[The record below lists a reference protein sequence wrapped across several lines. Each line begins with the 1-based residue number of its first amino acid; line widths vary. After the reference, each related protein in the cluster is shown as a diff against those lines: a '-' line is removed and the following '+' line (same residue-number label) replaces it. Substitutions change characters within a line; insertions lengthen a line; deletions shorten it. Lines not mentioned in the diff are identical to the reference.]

1 MSLTFGMNVLGVGEH
16 HASLVALEG
25 DVDGDNEI
33 GCQGVADGSV
43 LDEGHEHLRYHDCF
57 LTHDVELAAIDVDI
71 AAGEVDVVAYIDEK
85 IQIYAAD
92 GFVDHGAAFA
102 GAVTRELCVNE
113 IIRLDIAT
121 PEVSPPL
128 MLNVGRSSSIR
139 KWRNWSE

>member
-1 MSLTFGMNVLGVGEH
+1 MADELDLRDECVGEH

-71 AAGEVDVVAYIDEK
+71 AAGEVDVVAYIDVEVLK
-85 IQIYAAD
+85 IF
-92 GFVDHGAAFA
+92 GFGGLVSRFLVVVYEDVVDAHLMDVRHG
-102 GAVTRELCVNE
+102 VLVESYNT
-113 IIRLDIAT
+113 
-121 PEVSPPL
+121 
-128 MLNVGRSSSIR
+128 
-139 KWRNWSE
+139 